1 MTLDQQFFSLGT
13 HRDLPVSQGWQMSS
27 GVAAAAAEA
36 ER

>member
-36 ER
+36 